1 MNSSQLLNKFSL
13 SKANGWQ
20 AIDFPLANKDSFYTF
35 MIEHHDLSLAWVAI
49 SNNQSLKEFKQH
61 YFQRVDPIETGE
73 KNFLPRILIVYNGK
87 RWYAADMTMN
97 HFVACKEEDILTLIV
112 NELKKVSLY
121 YSLLKRNPKR
131 IKEMNETI
139 TQLVKEKGLIAG
151 SFTSFVKSNLADDN
165 GFDLLSDDPDK
176 DIVIQFQK
184 RNKAL
189 ENACDI
195 LSKEF
200 TAQNNLLHSMLISQC
215 SLEQLESL
223 TQIRGLYNYVNP
235 WVLGIKG
242 ILVKLIESDPFGK
255 NNGIEGKSKG
265 YFVIDINGQ
274 VKPIKIRKEEQSV
287 KFTNGFFRL
296 NINALKKLR

>member
-131 IKEMNETI
+131 IKEMKIGMQKEVNSTSNSGHIAILENNDADFNILPFTI
-139 TQLVKEKGLIAG
+139 
-151 SFTSFVKSNLADDN
+151 
-165 GFDLLSDDPDK
+165 SDDFSDQSINPGQPLYFNNDELTEVTGEHIDGK
-176 DIVIQFQK
+176 FDDLQK
-184 RNKAL
+184 
-189 ENACDI
+189 
-195 LSKEF
+195 
-200 TAQNNLLHSMLISQC
+200 
-215 SLEQLESL
+215 
-223 TQIRGLYNYVNP
+223 
-235 WVLGIKG
+235 
-242 ILVKLIESDPFGK
+242 
-255 NNGIEGKSKG
+255 
-265 YFVIDINGQ
+265 
-274 VKPIKIRKEEQSV
+274 
-287 KFTNGFFRL
+287 
-296 NINALKKLR
+296 